1 MKRPAKA
8 NLQNLP
14 NAPLG
19 ADLAD
24 SSGGALLLFGLFV
37 GLLGTLSGLLGVLP
51 ASAQGT
57 YRDYAGDDGGRIV
70 RPEGGRGTGG
80 RDGASG
86 GLYGAQLV
94 RPVLR
99 YTEPAGTSGGFN
111 SPTWSDCENNPGL
124 RKNLEQFGRFIPAAI
139 MGNDDRCPLSY
150 APNAPEIERQ
160 FYGVGSFYYDG
171 NDGGC
176 LFPNGK
182 SCESTGHLV
191 MDGDMVIASGHGFV
205 DPRTGRRVP
214 KDSILRNFRFAVKE
228 WIPEQLREDRRVAY
242 EYRYYEI
249 EDIEFGDTTDY
260 SSLNSKDYAFIKLKR
275 RVGEII
281 SRVDADGREIGS
293 DRVRV
298 PPERQVRPLPFRR
311 FDRRSVPNVVM
322 TVGFQADKEGDAQ
335 KNCQPFSF
343 HEFTWESPTRFAQ
356 DRAALLAHDGDT
368 NGVAS
373 GSALTLMVD
382 GRPHFA
388 GLHIGA
394 YPQGGL
400 HQGNFNIANYFNVAI
415 DGQSFY
421 DRFMQFR
428 RRFGRN

>member
-1 MKRPAKA
+1 MNRPTKA
-8 NLQNLP
+8 NFQN
-14 NAPLG
+14 PLKEPQG
-19 ADLAD
+19 TQLVA
-24 SSGGALLLFGLFV
+24 SSDGALLLFGLFV
-37 GLLGTLSGLLGVLP
+37 GVVGLLSGSLGVLP
-51 ASAQGT
+51 ASAQVT
-57 YRDYAGDDGGRIV
+57 YRDYAGDDGGRS
-70 RPEGGRGTGG
+70 
-80 RDGASG
+80 GASG
-86 GLYGAQLV
+86 GLYGGQLV

-99 YTEPAGTSGGFN
+99 YTEPAGGGFN
-111 SPTWSDCENNPGL
+111 TPTWSDCDNNNPGL
-124 RKNLEQFGRFIPAAI
+124 RKNLEQFGRFIPTAI

-191 MDGDMVIASGHGFV
+191 MDADMVIASGHGFV

-228 WIPEQLREDRRVAY
+228 WIPEQLREDQRVAY

-275 RVGEII
+275 RVGEVV

-293 DRVRV
+293 DRFRV

-335 KNCQPFSF
+335 KNCRPFSF
-343 HEFTWESPTRFAQ
+343 HDFTGESPTRFAQ
-356 DRAALLAHDGDT
+356 NRAALIAHDGDT

-373 GSALTLMVD
+373 GSALTLMVG
-382 GRPHFA
+382 GRPHYA

-428 RRFGRN
+428 RRFGRD